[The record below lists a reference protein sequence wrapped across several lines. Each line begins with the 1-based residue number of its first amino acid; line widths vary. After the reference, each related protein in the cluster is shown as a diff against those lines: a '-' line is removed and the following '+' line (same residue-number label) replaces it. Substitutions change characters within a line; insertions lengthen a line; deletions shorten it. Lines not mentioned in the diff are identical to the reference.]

1 MPFKTIDDI
10 IAYALK
16 NEKDAVAFYKEL
28 SQKELF
34 SGAKA
39 VFQGFSEEEEKH
51 VALLEGFSE
60 DKEKLAGYKFEWIPD
75 IKRSNYIVGIEYET
89 GMHYLDILRLAMKR
103 EEKAL
108 QLYNDLQGKTDDA
121 DFVKLFKVLAQEEAK
136 HKRALETLYD
146 DAMAE
151 MGD

>member
-1 MPFKTIDDI
+1 MPFESIDDI
-10 IAYALK
+10 IAYAL
-16 NEKDAVAFYKEL
+16 EREEEAVAFYADLSKKET
-28 SQKELF
+28 F
-34 SGAKA
+34 SGAKE
-39 VFQGFSEEEEKH
+39 VFEEFSREEQKH
-51 VALLEGFSE
+51 VDLLKNFSD

-75 IKRSNYIVGIEYET
+75 MKRSNYMVDIVYEE

-121 DFVKLFKVLAQEEAK
+121 EFVKLFKMLAQEEAK
-136 HKRALETLYD
+136 HKRALETIYD

>member
-1 MPFKTIDDI
+1 MSFENIDDI

-16 NEKDAVAFYKEL
+16 QEKEAVAFYADLSKKEI
-28 SQKELF
+28 F
-34 SGAKA
+34 SGARE
-39 VFQGFSEEEEKH
+39 VFEGFSKEEEKH
-51 VALLEGFSE
+51 VVLLEGFSE
-60 DKEKLAGYKFEWIPD
+60 NKEKLAKYKFEWIPD
-75 IKRSNYIVGIEYET
+75 IKRSNYVVEIEYEA